1 MAWTLLAAGFCFYIP
16 ESSRA
21 HVGMIAFFIYVFTAL
36 YSIGQG
42 PVAFVYS
49 AEAFPLSHREIGNS
63 WAVSAT
69 FALSSALSL
78 TFPLMLSTFTP
89 TGAFGFYA

>member
-1 MAWTLLAAGFCFYIP
+1 VT
-16 ESSRA
+16 
-21 HVGMIAFFIYVFTAL
+21 T
-36 YSIGQG
+36 G

-69 FALSSALSL
+69 FALSSVLSL
-78 TFPLMLSTFTP
+78 TFPLMLSAFTP
-89 TGAFGFYA
+89 TGAFAFYA